1 MQMGIRL
8 IPIRCL
14 VVIAIT
20 AATCPVAGAQSEQ
33 PTLVSAEAEIPE
45 EVVSYSADFFQRY
58 QPNSALDM
66 VLRVPGFQ
74 IDDGDNKR
82 GFGAASGNILINDR
96 YPSAKQDEASRI
108 LERIPASQ
116 VERIDLIRGQVRGID
131 LRSKSAVVSVMLRD
145 DIPATARWE
154 ARLRKNFTHSPVTAR
169 ASVSLSDTWRSVEYN
184 AGLVYRRFRS
194 GEAGIEDV
202 FDASDLLLE
211 ARDEDTFRRGNSGFL
226 NLNMLTWFGE
236 TLVNVNAQLGAV
248 EAEDTLDSVTATDAP
263 ELQSDDFFVDDTD
276 EFEFEVGADA
286 ERRLS
291 QDLLGKAVLLYSR
304 EDEDLVSTQNRF
316 ASDGAQEF
324 TRVAESNVVQSEAI
338 VRFEFDWTGWQDHA
352 VKFDIEAARN
362 VIDGELVQ
370 IVDMGSGPVE
380 VPVPGAN
387 TRVEED
393 RIEFLLIDTWFRN
406 AVEIDYGFGGETST
420 IRQTGD
426 ATNKRSFT
434 FLKPTF
440 SVSYSPTQRRQT
452 RVRIAREVSQLR
464 FEDFVSTTDFQ
475 NDDLALGNP
484 DLEPESTWVAELSEE
499 RRFGEL
505 GVIKAT
511 LFHDWISDVED
522 LLPLNPDFEVPGNIG
537 DGTRWGLKFE
547 ATMSLEALGLTG
559 ARLDIEARVQDSDV
573 TDPVTGDG
581 RELSGRSNVGKPL
594 ALDDENRYAFAV
606 DFRQD
611 FETAR
616 VAWGWD
622 VRKRDQRFAYR
633 VNELVEYE
641 EGTEFNMF
649 AETTRWWGLKIRLAA
664 RNLTNFNQLRYRT
677 IYDGERELVP
687 VDVVQVQ
694 DRTDGRRVLL
704 TISGSF

>member
-1 MQMGIRL
+1 MDIRWITL
-8 IPIRCL
+8 RCL
-14 VVIAIT
+14 VVIAIVT
-20 AATCPVAGAQSEQ
+20 KMFPLAAAQSEQ
-33 PTLVSAEAEIPE
+33 PARDSAKAEIPE

-96 YPSAKQDEASRI
+96 YPSAKQDQASRI

-131 LRSKSAVVSVMLRD
+131 LRAKSAVVSVMLRD

-154 ARLRKNFTHSPVTAR
+154 ARLRKNFAHSPLTVRT
-169 ASVSLSDTWRSVEYN
+169 SVSLSDTWRSIEYN

-194 GEAGIEDV
+194 GEEGIEDI
-202 FDASDLLLE
+202 FDSSGLLLE
-211 ARDEDTFRRGNSGFL
+211 ARDEDTFRRGDSGFA

-236 TLVNVNAQLGAV
+236 TLINVNAQIGIF
-248 EAEDTLDSVTATDAP
+248 EAEDTLDSVTSNDAP
-263 ELQSDDFFVDDTD
+263 GLQSDDFFVDDTD
-276 EFEFEVGADA
+276 EVEFEVGADA

-291 QDLLGKAVLLYSR
+291 QDLLGKAVLLYFR
-304 EDEDLVSTQNRF
+304 EDEDLSSSQNRF
-316 ASDGAQEF
+316 ASDGSLEL
-324 TRVAESNVVQSEAI
+324 TRVADSNVVQSEAI

-370 IVDMGSGPVE
+370 IVDMGMGPVE

-406 AVEIDYGFGGETST
+406 VFEIDYGLGGETST

-440 SVSYSPTQRRQT
+440 SVAYSPTQRRQT

-464 FEDFVSTTDFQ
+464 FEDFVSSTVFQ
-475 NDDLALGNP
+475 DDDLALGNP
-484 DLEPESTWVAELSEE
+484 DLEPESTWVVELSEE

-522 LLPLNPDFEVPGNIG
+522 LLPLNSDFEVPGNIG
-537 DGTRWGLKFE
+537 AGKRWGLQFE
-547 ATMSLEALGLTG
+547 ATLSLEALGLTG
-559 ARLDIEARVQDSDV
+559 ARLDIEARIQDSDV
-573 TDPVTGDG
+573 TDPVTGDD
-581 RELSGRSNVGKPL
+581 RELSGLGNVGKPL

-611 FETAR
+611 FER
-616 VAWGWD
+616 ERFAWGWD
-622 VRKRDQRFAYR
+622 VRKRDNRIAYR

-641 EGTEFNMF
+641 DGTEFNVF

-664 RNLTNFNQLRYRT
+664 QNLTNFNQLRHRT

-687 VDVVQVQ
+687 VDVVEVQ

-704 TISGSF
+704 AISGSF